1 MPGGLRSLLLR
12 PPPPPQPRGS
22 VPPSRRASA
31 AGRPSARA
39 GAPLRLP
46 RARGAEYRPG
56 PVRSD
61 VRSLPPPPARS
72 PWPAGRPRT
81 ATATGRSSSGTR
93 RRRSCWAVP
102 GAAGVSAGPGA
113 AGTAARGATPP
124 SPAAGLRRGRGLRAY
139 RGGAGVQ
146 VGRAGAGR
154 GGPTLAR
161 APRPWGAFPGI
172 AAAGGRAAS
181 RLRPVSAALRLPGG
195 RTPSCLCASPRDNGC
210 PFARPRGGG
219 GSARRCSPSGRIRW
233 RGASRTDGPYGA
245 EGFAACRARATRV
258 PQPGDGCGR
267 REVGERSPRP
277 PCGTPALPARCPCP
291 LRGRSLGP
299 LSRCPGP
306 SRPVANGFLVL
317 CRVLGPG
324 PVRFV
329 KA

>member
-12 PPPPPQPRGS
+12 PSPPPQPRGS

-172 AAAGGRAAS
+172 AAAGGRPPGCAPFLPLYACPEEGRRAAS
-181 RLRPVSAALRLPGG
+181 ALRRVTTAVPSRAREAAAAPRGDARPPGASVGGAPHERTALTARRVLPPAVRAPRGCRSLATAAGG
-195 RTPSCLCASPRDNGC
+195 VRLGSAPRAL
-210 PFARPRGGG
+210 PAARPR
-219 GSARRCSPSGRIRW
+219 CPP
-233 RGASRTDGPYGA
+233 GA
-245 EGFAACRARATRV
+245 RARFGVA
-258 PQPGDGCGR
+258 
-267 REVGERSPRP
+267 
-277 PCGTPALPARCPCP
+277 P
-291 LRGRSLGP
+291 LG
-299 LSRCPGP
+299 RCPGARGRADLLRTAF
-306 SRPVANGFLVL
+306 SYCVV
-317 CRVLGPG
+317 CSGPE
-324 PVRFV
+324 PCDL
-329 KA
+329 

>member
-1 MPGGLRSLLLR
+1 M
-12 PPPPPQPRGS
+12 
-22 VPPSRRASA
+22 
-31 AGRPSARA
+31 
-39 GAPLRLP
+39 
-46 RARGAEYRPG
+46 
-56 PVRSD
+56 
-61 VRSLPPPPARS
+61 
-72 PWPAGRPRT
+72 
-81 ATATGRSSSGTR
+81 
-93 RRRSCWAVP
+93 
-102 GAAGVSAGPGA
+102 
-113 AGTAARGATPP
+113 
-124 SPAAGLRRGRGLRAY
+124 
-139 RGGAGVQ
+139 
-146 VGRAGAGR
+146 
-154 GGPTLAR
+154 AR

-299 LSRCPGP
+299 LSRCPRP

>member
-1 MPGGLRSLLLR
+1 M
-12 PPPPPQPRGS
+12 RGRG
-22 VPPSRRASA
+22 RRALQRGAPRIPPLRRGCGGAGGCAPTA
-31 AGRPSARA
+31 AGRACRWGGP
-39 GAPLRLP
+39 G
-46 RARGAEYRPG
+46 RGG
-56 PVRSD
+56 V
-61 VRSLPPPPARS
+61 
-72 PWPAGRPRT
+72 GRPWR
-81 ATATGRSSSGTR
+81 GRL
-93 RRRSCWAVP
+93 VL
-102 GAAGVSAGPGA
+102 GA
-113 AGTAARGATPP
+113 P
-124 SPAAGLRRGRGLRAY
+124 SPASPRR
-139 RGGAGVQ
+139 
-146 VGRAGAGR
+146 
-154 GGPTLAR
+154 
-161 APRPWGAFPGI
+161 
-172 AAAGGRAAS
+172 AGGRAAS

-245 EGFAACRARATRV
+245 EGFAACRARDTRV

-299 LSRCPGP
+299 LSRRPRP
-306 SRPVANGFLVL
+306 SRPVANGFLVR